1 MAVVEVFFDPIFF
14 QVEDNISI
22 VWIIRLVLDQ
32 C

>member
-1 MAVVEVFFDPIFF
+1 MSVVEVFFDPIFF

-22 VWIIRLVLDQ
+22 VWFIRLVLDQ